1 MPEFLAE
8 TYAPRDAP
16 GTATPSAAGAAAAG
30 QASQDRAP
38 VRFLGAILVPEEE
51 TCFWLYQAPSA
62 AALRAAMTAA
72 RLRPDRITRPSQSRH
87 TPLAAYRAAEL
98 AAMRRNFTGAREPYA
113 QLRRAFLYKAKPTRT
128 PPHLARHRTRP
139 WPSRPGQS
147 QAQAPSVLARQPGP
161 RDSWSAAGR
170 AGAREDAAAQAA
182 TPVPAATAAGLP
194 TEGDQTWIPR

>member
-1 MPEFLAE
+1 MSGIRGHAGRPTVGRVPEFLAE

-72 RLRPDRITRPSQSRH
+72 GLRPER
-87 TPLAAYRAAEL
+87 
-98 AAMRRNFTGAREPYA
+98 
-113 QLRRAFLYKAKPTRT
+113 
-128 PPHLARHRTRP
+128 
-139 WPSRPGQS
+139 
-147 QAQAPSVLARQPGP
+147 V
-161 RDSWSAAGR
+161 
-170 AGAREDAAAQAA
+170 
-182 TPVPAATAAGLP
+182 TAAVP
-194 TEGDQTWIPR
+194 VRPR